1 MMKLHIGTVSLLRLN
16 IVCANIIDAVVSGS
30 LFGRVGA
37 FFTITQKNGNCS
49 LYREPFIG
57 TEWGPF
63 RNGVGAFYN
72 GWGILPAGRGP
83 FTELNAAGAF

>member
-16 IVCANIIDAVVSGS
+16 IVCANIIDAVVSDS
-30 LFGRVGA
+30 LLGRVGA

-49 LYREPFIG
+49 LYREPF
-57 TEWGPF
+57 

-72 GWGILPAGRGP
+72 GWGIYQRAGDLLPS
-83 FTELNAAGAF
+83 

>member
-1 MMKLHIGTVSLLRLN
+1 MMKLHIATVSLLRLN

-49 LYREPFIG
+49 LYREPF
-57 TEWGPF
+57 
-63 RNGVGAFYN
+63 RNGVGGLSGT
-72 GWGILPAGRGP
+72 GWGNFTTGGGFYQRAGDLLPS
-83 FTELNAAGAF
+83 